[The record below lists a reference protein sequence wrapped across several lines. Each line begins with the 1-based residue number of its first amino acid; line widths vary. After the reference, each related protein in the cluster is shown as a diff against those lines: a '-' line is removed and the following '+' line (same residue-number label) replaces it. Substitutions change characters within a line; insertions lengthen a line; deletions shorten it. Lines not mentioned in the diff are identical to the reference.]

1 MHKSE
6 YGNRIWIKKLNNKD
20 RLESEVQ
27 ETTAITGTVTS
38 DQSTQTEE
46 DICVSIIEKI
56 KANSK
61 ILTDVFTEKKSQ
73 LNSKNNENSDCNL
86 FAEQV
91 MGKTNL
97 LKRKEG
103 KIQFQLLSTLHKKI
117 MKELVE
123 PNQIQD

>member
-1 MHKSE
+1 M
-6 YGNRIWIKKLNNKD
+6 
-20 RLESEVQ
+20 Q
-27 ETTAITGTVTS
+27 ETILPEPTAITRTLTN

-46 DICVSIIEKI
+46 DIRVSILEKI

-61 ILTDVFTEKKSQ
+61 ILISVFTEEKSH
-73 LNSKNNENSDCNL
+73 LNSKNNENSNCNL

-91 MGKTNL
+91 MGKPNL
-97 LKRKEG
+97 LTKKEE
-103 KIQFQLLSTLHKKI
+103 KIQFQLLSTLHKII